1 MKDKTT
7 TELEIYREHSH
18 MLGRISSLIP
28 DEFFATD
35 ESTTE
40 EAVGMLLERYY
51 SEMATKFFNWNNK
64 LTETKDQ

>member
-7 TELEIYREHSH
+7 TELERYREHSH

-28 DEFFATD
+28 DEFFATT

-40 EAVGMLLERYY
+40 DAVYMLLERYY
-51 SEMATKFFNWNNK
+51 SEMANKFFNRNQTN
-64 LTETKDQ
+64 Q

>member
-1 MKDKTT
+1 MNDES
-7 TELEIYREHSH
+7 TELERYRKHSQ
-18 MLGRISSLIP
+18 MLGRIGSLIP

-64 LTETKDQ
+64 L

>member
-7 TELEIYREHSH
+7 TERYREHSE
-18 MLGRISSLIP
+18 MLGRIGSLIP

-40 EAVGMLLERYY
+40 EAVGLLLERYY
-51 SEMATKFFNWNNK
+51 SEMATKFWGRNNK
-64 LTETKDQ
+64 Q

>member
-7 TELEIYREHSH
+7 TALERHREHSQ
-18 MLGRISSLIP
+18 MLSRISSLIP

-51 SEMATKFFNWNNK
+51 SEMATKFWERNDK
-64 LTETKDQ
+64 Q